1 MANKIVITQNE
12 EGKAS
17 MDLRGNRD
25 FLITA
30 AVLLSKTV
38 IESIAEIEDCSKHK
52 VFRALSKTLEG
63 EIE

>member
-12 EGKAS
+12 KGKAC
-17 MDLRGNRD
+17 MDLRGNMD

-38 IESIAEIEDCSKHK
+38 IESIAEIEDCSKYK
-52 VFRALSKTLEG
+52 VFKVLSKTLEC